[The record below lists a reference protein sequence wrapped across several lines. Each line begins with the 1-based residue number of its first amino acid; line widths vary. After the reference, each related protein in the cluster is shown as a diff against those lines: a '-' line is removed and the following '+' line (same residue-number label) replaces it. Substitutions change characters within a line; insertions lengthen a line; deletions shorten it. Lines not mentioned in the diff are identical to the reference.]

1 MRVMVLDDHPIFRHG
16 LALHMGQ
23 ERDLEIVWEG
33 GEPLEALAQ
42 LALLRPDVLV
52 VDYRLPTMN
61 GSEVVRRAKE
71 IAPEVNVLAVSA
83 HQDDDAV
90 LEMVRAGSI
99 GYVLKD
105 SEPVE
110 LIRAVKAAARGDS
123 FLDPVI
129 ARTVLQH
136 FRQLE
141 GGPAKRTT
149 DLYDGLT
156 EREIEVLQLVCQG
169 ASNKQVAQELTIS
182 ERTVENHLRN
192 IYQKLHISDRTQ
204 AVFYAIKKGLIA
216 IH

>member
-1 MRVMVLDDHPIFRHG
+1 MRVMLLDDHPIFRHG
-16 LALHMGQ
+16 LTMHLEH
-23 ERDLEIVWEG
+23 EPDLEIVWEG
-33 GEPLEALAQ
+33 GDPTEALNQ
-42 LALLRPDVLV
+42 LESLNPDILV

-61 GSEVVRRAKE
+61 GSEFVKQAK
-71 IAPEVNVLAVSA
+71 ARYPDLHVLAVSA
-83 HQDDDAV
+83 YQDEDCV

-105 SEPVE
+105 SEPDE
-110 LIRAVKAAARGDS
+110 LVRAVRAAGRGES

-141 GGPAKRTT
+141 GATSKRTS

-156 EREIEVLQLVCQG
+156 ERELEVLQLVCQG
-169 ASNKQVAQELTIS
+169 ASNKQVAQDLTIS

-216 IH
+216 IQ